1 MKDVLDLNLQLFLRN
16 LLPEHTDLEREMI
29 AYAEENHVSI
39 VEPEVGYLLNFMVRL
54 LQPKAVLEIGTAIG
68 FSTIQMAKALPE
80 DGKLTT
86 IELLSGRHEL
96 AQENFKKAGVADKID
111 AVLGDAREIIPQLS
125 ESYDLIFWDAA
136 KGQYPDFLVAAE
148 KHLKPNGL
156 LIADNVLING
166 WVVNLDY
173 PERRKKTMVYRMK
186 DFLEHFKTN
195 EKYQCSVLPLGDGVA
210 LIQKRERD
218 GLNHE

>member
-1 MKDVLDLNLQLFLRN
+1 M
-16 LLPEHTDLEREMI
+16 
-29 AYAEENHVSI
+29 
-39 VEPEVGYLLNFMVRL
+39 
-54 LQPKAVLEIGTAIG
+54 
-68 FSTIQMAKALPE
+68 
-80 DGKLTT
+80 
-86 IELLSGRHEL
+86 
-96 AQENFKKAGVADKID
+96 
-111 AVLGDAREIIPQLS
+111 
-125 ESYDLIFWDAA
+125 
-136 KGQYPDFLVAAE
+136 
-148 KHLKPNGL
+148 

-210 LIQKRERD
+210 LIQKREKD